1 MTIKKRMA
9 IISSYFEGESYG
21 LLGPQMAATIIE
33 QNTDYDCIVIAVTR
47 DDDKSLIKK
56 FLTDY
61 FGNEKALVGFSSLS
75 GREDLFAFAGELK
88 HEGAITILAGPQ
100 SYPDYVGEIDWK
112 EHPHRFKG
120 LSDCFTLS
128 LRGPAEQAIPL
139 LKNINDEKAWNF
151 VPGIAVMGKEGLIID
166 NAEMGWD
173 EAFLKS
179 VDWNSLYRVGAEGL
193 SPVKVTI
200 GQVLQQIGC
209 PHAGRGRLVEIDYPE
224 PLRRIKKEKIAILS
238 KGCSFCDV
246 ARDKGFYGELGMETV
261 LSQITGLPELGDN
274 RKIPFELI
282 NENPLFTL
290 PQLLKEAEN
299 SAIRMSQINL
309 ILRADY
315 FLKGEDRLRESLK
328 IAGEMGMRI
337 VVSSMGFEAFDD
349 TLLTNFNK
357 GVDVGMNLK
366 AINLMRRLKEE
377 FPDQWGYSYREGSI
391 HGFIHPTPW
400 DSDETAFNT
409 QRNIAVYGLERDI
422 LPPHSTP
429 LIIHHA
435 CALADWIREIEKRE
449 GIKYKRH
456 GTIIGW
462 WDSSGVN
469 D

>member
-1 MTIKKRMA
+1 MTTKKRMA
-9 IISSYFEGESYG
+9 IVSSYFKEESYG
-21 LLGPQMAATIIE
+21 LLGPQMAANIIE
-33 QNTDYDCIVIAVTR
+33 QNSDYECIVIAVTR

-56 FLTDY
+56 FLAGYLGAED
-61 FGNEKALVGFSSLS
+61 AIVGFSSLS
-75 GREDLFAFAGELK
+75 GREDLFAFAKELK
-88 HEGAITILAGPQ
+88 DEGYITILAGPQ
-100 SYPDYVGEIDWK
+100 SYPDYIGEVEWQA
-112 EHPHRFKG
+112 HPHRFKG
-120 LSDCFTLS
+120 LSDSFTLS

-139 LKNINDEKAWNF
+139 LKNITDKKAWNF
-151 VPGIAVMGKEGLIID
+151 IPGIAVIGKEGLIID
-166 NAEMGWD
+166 NAETGWN

-179 VDWNSLYRVGAEGL
+179 MNWNNLYKVTNEGL
-193 SPVKVTI
+193 VPVKITT

-209 PHAGRGRLVEIDYPE
+209 PHARIGRLVEIDYPE
-224 PLRRIKKEKIAILS
+224 PLRQINKEKIAILS

-246 ARDKGFYGELGMETV
+246 ARDKGFYGEVGMETV
-261 LSQITGLPELGDN
+261 LAQIAGLPELEHN

-290 PQLLKEAEN
+290 PRLLKEAE
-299 SAIRMSQINL
+299 STAIRMSQINL

-315 FLKGEDRLRESLK
+315 FLKGESRLRESLK

-337 VVSSMGFEAFDD
+337 VISSMGFEAFDD
-349 TLLTNFNK
+349 TLLANFNK
-357 GVDVGMNLK
+357 GINVEMNLK
-366 AINLMRRLKEE
+366 AIRLMRQLKEE
-377 FPDQWGYSYREGSI
+377 FPNQWGYSNREGSI

-400 DSDETAFNT
+400 DSGETAFNT

-435 CALADWIREIEKRE
+435 CALADWIRKIEKRE

-462 WDSSGVN
+462 WESF
-469 D
+469 